1 MQITITEIVDFV
13 ISYKFSHANEVNTH
27 NGGVV
32 HAPAMNVEYTFVEQ
46 FKSRIL
52 QVMYVNISLSP

>member
-46 FKSRIL
+46 F
-52 QVMYVNISLSP
+52 